1 VIKLYESATHIVIE
15 SKPAVLDRLVQH
27 FAFKPDGYW
36 YALSYERYVAS
47 KGKEGWD
54 GFIRPIQRL
63 GDTGAKA
70 MRGRKMDII
79 EWAEET
85 GYDVD
90 MSKTLTLPFT
100 HLTVDDIRPDLIA
113 GEYELD
119 SNQRRCVFQWLRHA
133 IGINQVTVSGGKC
146 LGKGTPVM
154 MCDGSTKPVEDI
166 VVGDLL
172 MGPDSRPRWVL
183 ALGRGRAEL
192 YRVAQANGDTYVCNG
207 DHLMALYHFKVRG
220 NYYKRRTSTLEHLVV
235 SVDDYLK
242 LSKNVKK
249 NCTGYKVGICLKEQ
263 KTILE
268 PYLLG
273 LWLGDGHRHKPSITT
288 GDPEIKEFVTDA
300 ARKMGLKITV
310 EKGQGCENLYMS
322 TGKRS
327 PGGNAMVTALKKLK
341 LWKAPHKFIPDSY
354 LRNSRRVRLLLLAGL
369 IDTDGSVK
377 RNGQFEITSVYKV
390 LAENI
395 VWLARSL
402 GYSASFKPKIT
413 TCQTGAVGLAYRVR
427 ITGALSEVPVRV
439 AHKKTGDCLMGGL
452 RTRIRVQ
459 AIGEG
464 DYYGFELNNDGFFL
478 LGDFTVT
485 HNTAMFAGAGAF
497 IKEHYP
503 DAKLLYL
510 TPSERLV
517 RQSTKEMKRML
528 PHYEV
533 GQYGGGKNE
542 PDAEIVVCT
551 VAMLNRHFHDL
562 KCKGWFNRF
571 MGVFFDECFVA
582 GTLVGSVPIE
592 NLRIGD
598 TVTAF
603 DEAAWCITKKK
614 VTRLFKS
621 RPEALVKITL
631 SSCKQIVCT
640 LNHPFLTLA
649 GWKPAFSLTKSDMV
663 LTVSH
668 GSNRVQSLWKN
679 VRGGSLA
686 CSGEQSVLFKR
697 VRSSVPPENQLG
709 NDGQNKSKVCFKT
722 NEGEESNDQS
732 CLERKSITDIA
743 AHALET
749 TCAGWKG
756 ASDAGGTEKTSFSSS
771 TTDRTCRSYGLLER
785 STWFSDSLYAGY
797 CGTESKVRHRS
808 GRRFPPVSVC
818 QAEGLQTH
826 EILGEQRVDSVEI
839 LQPTSD
845 GEFGGMCPDGFVYNI
860 EVEDC
865 HTYTAGGCIVHN
877 CHHSASESSQK
888 VLLSI
893 PAFFRFG
900 ASDTVKE
907 DDERKWNDIRG
918 LFGSVL
924 NVVKAAPLIVE
935 GRIAKPH
942 IYIVDHKEWNN
953 KFEDVSYSPPAKSP
967 AHVLVDDEWKSGR
980 YISPVYER
988 DDKGNIVHKEVKTA
1002 IKDDQDQWIIEQV
1015 PVTVPGLHLIEME
1028 GVEHEI
1034 VSKWCLLR
1042 RTYDQAIIQ
1051 FNDRNKEIVRWAKH
1065 FSDRGLTT
1073 VVVCTRTLHVYILEA
1088 MLAEV
1093 INPDL
1098 VDILVGKDTSVA
1110 RDACFEW
1117 LKQTPGAVLITPLI
1131 KEGVSLNC
1139 LRAGVIADYCA
1150 DFEVANQLVGRFIR
1164 QKKKGTDNSAEI
1176 VWFRDRQH
1184 PSLRRGCNSVFRALE
1199 QIEGYTFYDPAPEPE
1214 SLLLAARQGELNLA

>member
-1 VIKLYESATHIVIE
+1 MIKLYESATHIVIE

-36 YALSYERYVAS
+36 YAPSYERYVVS

-54 GFIRPIQRL
+54 GFLRPVQRL

-85 GYDVD
+85 SYDLD
-90 MSKTLTLPFT
+90 TAKTLTLPFT
-100 HLTVDDIRPDLIA
+100 HLTLDDIHPDLIA
-113 GEYELD
+113 GDFELD
-119 SNQRRCVFQWLRHA
+119 DSQRRCIFQWLRHA

-146 LGKGTPVM
+146 LGKGTPVLM
-154 MCDGSTKPVEDI
+154 HDGSTKAVEDI
-166 VVGDLL
+166 AVSDLV
-172 MGPDSRPRWVL
+172 MGPDSRPRRVL

-192 YRVAQANGDTYVCNG
+192 YRVAQANGDAYVCNG
-207 DHLMALYHFKVRG
+207 DHLMALCHFKVRG
-220 NYYKRRTSTLEHLVV
+220 NFYKKRTYALDHRVI
-235 SVDDYLK
+235 SVNDYLK
-242 LSKNVKK
+242 LSKNVRA
-249 NCTGYKVGICLKEQ
+249 NCTGYKVGIQFKER

-273 LWLGDGHRHKPSITT
+273 IWLGDGHRNKPAVTT
-288 GDPEIKEFVTDA
+288 GDPEIKEFVTHTA
-300 ARKMGLKITV
+300 FKMGLGITA
-310 EKGQGCENLYMS
+310 EEGHGCENLYMS

-327 PGGNAMVTALKKLK
+327 PGGNPMVSALKKLK
-341 LWKAPHKFIPDSY
+341 LWKAPQKFIPDSY

-377 RNGQFEITSVYKV
+377 RNGQLEITSVYKT

-402 GYSASFKPKIT
+402 GYSASVKPKKT
-413 TCQTGAVGLAYRVR
+413 TCQTGATGLAYRVR
-427 ITGALSEVPVRV
+427 ITGTLSEVPVRV
-439 AHKKTGDCLMGGL
+439 KRKMTGDCLKGGL
-452 RTRIRVQ
+452 RTRISVR
-459 AIGEG
+459 AIGKG
-464 DYYGFELNNDGFFL
+464 DYYGFELDGDGLFL

-528 PHYEV
+528 PQYTV

-571 MGVFFDECFVA
+571 MGVFFDEC
-582 GTLVGSVPIE
+582 
-592 NLRIGD
+592 
-598 TVTAF
+598 
-603 DEAAWCITKKK
+603 
-614 VTRLFKS
+614 
-621 RPEALVKITL
+621 
-631 SSCKQIVCT
+631 
-640 LNHPFLTLA
+640 
-649 GWKPAFSLTKSDMV
+649 
-663 LTVSH
+663 
-668 GSNRVQSLWKN
+668 
-679 VRGGSLA
+679 
-686 CSGEQSVLFKR
+686 
-697 VRSSVPPENQLG
+697 
-709 NDGQNKSKVCFKT
+709 
-722 NEGEESNDQS
+722 
-732 CLERKSITDIA
+732 
-743 AHALET
+743 
-749 TCAGWKG
+749 
-756 ASDAGGTEKTSFSSS
+756 
-771 TTDRTCRSYGLLER
+771 
-785 STWFSDSLYAGY
+785 
-797 CGTESKVRHRS
+797 
-808 GRRFPPVSVC
+808 
-818 QAEGLQTH
+818 
-826 EILGEQRVDSVEI
+826 
-839 LQPTSD
+839 
-845 GEFGGMCPDGFVYNI
+845 
-860 EVEDC
+860 
-865 HTYTAGGCIVHN
+865 
-877 CHHSASESSQK
+877 HHSASESSQK

-918 LFGSVL
+918 LFGPVL
-924 NVVKAAPLIVE
+924 NVIKAAPLIVE

-953 KFEDVSYSPPAKSP
+953 QFEDVSYSPPAKSP
-967 AHVLVDDEWKSGR
+967 AYVLVDDEWKSGR

-1051 FNDRNKEIVRWAKH
+1051 FHERNKEIVRWAKH
-1065 FSDRGLTT
+1065 FSNRGLPT

-1117 LKQTPGAVLITPLI
+1117 FKQTPGAVLITPLV
-1131 KEGVSLNC
+1131 KEGVSINEIK
-1139 LRAGVIADYCA
+1139 AGVIADYVA

-1214 SLLLAARQGELNLA
+1214 SLVPAAQQGELNLA